1 MGGRPSTGVGRDGVE
16 VDEADEGVAERGGGW
31 RRTGSAP
38 VLKSGT
44 RAPSGRD
51 PLRSGALLCI
61 DEALAPTASL
71 AARWRSLARSTM
83 TPTGRISCA
92 T

>member
-1 MGGRPSTGVGRDGVE
+1 MGVGRDGVE
-16 VDEADEGVAERGGGW
+16 VDEADEGVVAESGGGW

-44 RAPSGRD
+44 RAPSGRE
-51 PLRSGALLCI
+51 PLRSGALLA
-61 DEALAPTASL
+61 DDDAELDRAASL